1 MKGQTAP
8 YMRLLANPDLVVT
21 APPEPRALDGKVF
34 KYVGVGRRGK
44 PGFVQIGKLSKMY
57 GESTAEGFSV
67 VAKQIK
73 NLAEQSRDI
82 TTEIEGMVEGMDFK
96 AQKAIDHMKSLQK
109 YRLDAHTELE
119 KLR

>member
-1 MKGQTAP
+1 
-8 YMRLLANPDLVVT
+8 
-21 APPEPRALDGKVF
+21 
-34 KYVGVGRRGK
+34 
-44 PGFVQIGKLSKMY
+44 VQIGKISKMY

-82 TTEIEGMVEGMDFK
+82 TTEIETMVESMDFK
-96 AQKAIDHMKSLQK
+96 ALKAIDQMKSLQK
-109 YRLDAHTELE
+109 HRMEAAAELA